1 MFNIFRKSLVDI
13 LPQVR
18 GKYQKNVSLSKHTWF
33 GVGGPAEIMYHPADA
48 EDLCRFIKEKPY
60 NLPVCLIGG
69 GSNLLIRDG
78 GVPGV
83 VIKLDSPAFR
93 RITVDGDQ
101 ITCGA
106 GVKNSELKKIMLEKG
121 LGGLEFLCSIPGVIG
136 GSVKTNAG
144 CFGQEVKDVIIRA
157 EIINGRGEIETI
169 GVNDLLLSY
178 RSSYFPDDWIILSLT
193 LQTHPDAPETIKKK
207 LDEQKAYRLK
217 SQPCNARHFQK
228 PRRSQSL
235 GTH

>member
-60 NLPVCLIGG
+60 NLPICLIGG

-106 GVKNSELKKIMLEKG
+106 GTITITTSKRTKTVASVRLMPWRTKQSAQ
-121 LGGLEFLCSIPGVIG
+121 
-136 GSVKTNAG
+136 GSS
-144 CFGQEVKDVIIRA
+144 R
-157 EIINGRGEIETI
+157 
-169 GVNDLLLSY
+169 
-178 RSSYFPDDWIILSLT
+178 
-193 LQTHPDAPETIKKK
+193 
-207 LDEQKAYRLK
+207 
-217 SQPCNARHFQK
+217 
-228 PRRSQSL
+228 
-235 GTH
+235 

>member
-1 MFNIFRKSLVDI
+1 MN
-13 LPQVR
+13 
-18 GKYQKNVSLSKHTWF
+18 
-33 GVGGPAEIMYHPADA
+33 
-48 EDLCRFIKEKPY
+48 
-60 NLPVCLIGG
+60 
-69 GSNLLIRDG
+69 
-78 GVPGV
+78 
-83 VIKLDSPAFR
+83 
-93 RITVDGDQ
+93 GDQ

-207 LDEQKAYRLK
+207 LDDK
-217 SQPCNARHFQK
+217 RHIV
-228 PRRSQSL
+228 
-235 GTH
+235 

>member
-106 GVKNSELKKIMLEKG
+106 GVKNSELKKIMLEKASAAWN
-121 LGGLEFLCSIPGVIG
+121 FSAQSPV
-136 GSVKTNAG
+136 
-144 CFGQEVKDVIIRA
+144 
-157 EIINGRGEIETI
+157 
-169 GVNDLLLSY
+169 
-178 RSSYFPDDWIILSLT
+178 SS
-193 LQTHPDAPETIKKK
+193 A
-207 LDEQKAYRLK
+207 ARLK
-217 SQPCNARHFQK
+217 PMPAVSGRKSKTSSFGPKSSTAAAKSK
-228 PRRSQSL
+228 PSALTTCCFLTAAVIFPTTGLFSR
-235 GTH
+235 

>member
-1 MFNIFRKSLVDI
+1 
-13 LPQVR
+13 
-18 GKYQKNVSLSKHTWF
+18 
-33 GVGGPAEIMYHPADA
+33 MYHPADA

-217 SQPCNARHFQK
+217 SRNSESGIPEDAF
-228 PRRSQSL
+228 
-235 GTH
+235 